1 MSNLYNEQENKWAA
15 QISNC
20 KITNDQILWARD
32 MFNLKEDEAP
42 TFEQIVLACEE
53 ENYQLWFRKPEDVE
67 LEFFEEAKNKDFG
80 NWKIVGIYDDNDN
93 SGFYAV
99 AIETGEY
106 TKNGVENGVFFSV
119 RGTEPTTKEQKFL
132 DLVYTDANIIT
143 IHI

>member
-20 KITNDQILWARD
+20 KITNIQIGWARKKFD
-32 MFNLKEDEAP
+32 LEDDEAP
-42 TFEQIVLACEE
+42 TFKQIVLACEE
-53 ENYQLWFRKPEDVE
+53 ENYQLWFREPKKPE

-106 TKNGVENGVFFSV
+106 TTNKVDNGVFFSV
-119 RGTEPTTKEQKFL
+119 RGTEPTTQEQYSTFP
-132 DLVYTDANIIT
+132 TT
-143 IHI
+143 S